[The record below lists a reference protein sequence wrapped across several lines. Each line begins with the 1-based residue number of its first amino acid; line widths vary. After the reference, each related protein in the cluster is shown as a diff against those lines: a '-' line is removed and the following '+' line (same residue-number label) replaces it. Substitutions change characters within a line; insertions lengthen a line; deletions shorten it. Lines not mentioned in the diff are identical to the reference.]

1 MITPPRSTPPGPQL
15 PRRRPFRLLAAPA
28 FAVLL
33 AACGGTAS
41 VDSAAADGASDVA
54 EGVSSD
60 ASAEEAAAANLPNLA
75 TGETVFDVEVLSVAD
90 GSVSSLRDTVT
101 GDRPVLV
108 WFWAPH

>member
-1 MITPPRSTPPGPQL
+1 MITPPRSSSPGPQL
-15 PRRRPFRLLAAPA
+15 SRRWPLRFLAAPA

-41 VDSAAADGASDVA
+41 VDSAAA

-60 ASAEEAAAANLPNLA
+60 ASAEEAAAANLPNLE

-90 GSVSSLRDTVT
+90 GSVSSLRETVT